1 MHGSYS
7 GSYGGSCCVLT
18 EGMETLDARQTG
30 ARMQDMDIMDLHP
43 SLTPEVEDF
52 LPELDLDGFL
62 EHEDFP
68 FDFNDALFDLDFT
81 VDIQTGEVAMPTA
94 VAEPGDQKQN
104 CETQRELGD
113 GQRKRETELG
123 DGQRKRGSTEAGD
136 GQRKRR
142 STEPGDRQRKRAKRR
157 AAEAGDGQRKR
168 RATEPG
174 DGQRK
179 RETQTDS
186 PIRGCAGSPPLS
198 AVTLSPPPPRFV
210 QIAPSLL
217 YIPGFGT
224 ATFVSSCSNGSE
236 LQLVQAPVFGFSRP
250 PTYILMSSPS
260 LSPRTL
266 DVLPLSPVDG
276 EVAPDSMC
284 SYPPGSL
291 SDCAS
296 QALSPPSASP
306 LSPRTEEYIHQ
317 AKAHLRGMCQEME
330 AGLSLASHYVDVRL
344 VQRQIL
350 IGSGKNTSKC
360 LEKDLVVIGDA
371 ERRRGSLA
379 RSQVFESSLGAKPKR
394 SIVLLGNAGMGK
406 STLIKKL
413 CVDWSDGLLPQF
425 DFVFL
430 LDGKALTLP
439 PEPTYSL
446 RSLLLH
452 LSCPHPR
459 DVFNQVLSVPERVL
473 VIFDGFEVVR
483 DLEGLL
489 QFPADDSKGEN
500 YSVRQLFSG
509 LLQRKLLP
517 GCSLLLS
524 ARPRG
529 TVSGLLKRADSLLEL
544 SGFSPPD
551 IERYL
556 GQYFSGQ
563 SLEAPALTRLHSQP
577 YLLSMCWNPAL
588 CHMVCLLL
596 EHWDVSDPLPS
607 TLTGLCYSVLL
618 LKMRRHTRK
627 HTHCQT
633 LPQTQTQAHTH
644 TLKHSQKHTL
654 KHTRNWT
661 RTHIR
666 TRSHTQSQR
675 EEGEKEREEKREEER
690 EREEGEKERQ
700 MKREEGEKER
710 QEKREEEVRER
721 EEEEEEREEKREEE
735 ERERVEGEEEK
746 EKEREEENRCV
757 LSELSGLAWQGVK
770 GHSSLLTL
778 TLDNTVCVK
787 LRLFGLRTGLV
798 HSHWLRGEQ
807 GRDGD
812 GGGVSSDNILSWAHP
827 FLQSFLGG
835 AHLSV
840 SSCVSDRALLAQ
852 ILPQPRGRR
861 RPQGE
866 CLDLAQRFA
875 VGLLFR
881 NNAEL
886 RDLATLDTGA
896 MKVVAAKRAAVI
908 SHLENLHHG
917 DLSPA
922 RLLEACHC
930 VYETGDIRLVRH
942 LVRNLPEVL
951 SFQGVPL
958 CPADAFVV
966 WNLLDQCRTLRR
978 RFCLGL
984 EDTGLRMTGLKLLTG
999 LNNIHSYRAC
1009 IADTITLWEELEQSG
1024 EEELLKAVVSK
1035 LTLNPFRATQVSHV
1049 QHLSTLV
1056 NIHTSRRLSESQ
1068 SDGVLGEGLPAVRD
1082 LHKLEFELGPVNGP
1096 LALPKLLELLPALHS
1111 LHHLDLENSKLGD
1124 SGAEG
1129 LAGAVLSLSS
1139 LQIINLSQN
1148 CIVDQGIESLA
1159 PALSTLPSLHCL
1171 SLYSNVIS
1179 DGGAESL
1186 AAVLPQMTSLSDLD
1200 VKYNSFT
1207 ALGAQSLASSLRD
1220 CPWIKSLGMWN
1231 VCIPYGVLE
1240 RLQQQDPRIQL
1251 L

>member
-1 MHGSYS
+1 
-7 GSYGGSCCVLT
+7 
-18 EGMETLDARQTG
+18 
-30 ARMQDMDIMDLHP
+30 
-43 SLTPEVEDF
+43 
-52 LPELDLDGFL
+52 
-62 EHEDFP
+62 
-68 FDFNDALFDLDFT
+68 
-81 VDIQTGEVAMPTA
+81 
-94 VAEPGDQKQN
+94 
-104 CETQRELGD
+104 
-113 GQRKRETELG
+113 
-123 DGQRKRGSTEAGD
+123 
-136 GQRKRR
+136 
-142 STEPGDRQRKRAKRR
+142 
-157 AAEAGDGQRKR
+157 
-168 RATEPG
+168 
-174 DGQRK
+174 
-179 RETQTDS
+179 
-186 PIRGCAGSPPLS
+186 
-198 AVTLSPPPPRFV
+198 
-210 QIAPSLL
+210 
-217 YIPGFGT
+217 
-224 ATFVSSCSNGSE
+224 
-236 LQLVQAPVFGFSRP
+236 
-250 PTYILMSSPS
+250 MSSPS

-360 LEKDLVVIGDA
+360 PEKDLVVIGDA

-379 RSQVFESSLGAKPKR
+379 RSQVFESSPGAKPKR

-489 QFPADDSKGEN
+489 QSPADDSKGEN

-563 SLEAPALTRLHSQP
+563 SLEAPTSV
-577 YLLSMCWNPAL
+577 PA
-588 CHMVCLLL
+588 
-596 EHWDVSDPLPS
+596 SDSIPVPN
-607 TLTGLCYSVLL
+607 SVLAPVPDSVL
-618 LKMRRHTRK
+618 ASA
-627 HTHCQT
+627 
-633 LPQTQTQAHTH
+633 PVSVPVPVSVPA
-644 TLKHSQKHTL
+644 S
-654 KHTRNWT
+654 
-661 RTHIR
+661 
-666 TRSHTQSQR
+666 
-675 EEGEKEREEKREEER
+675 
-690 EREEGEKERQ
+690 
-700 MKREEGEKER
+700 
-710 QEKREEEVRER
+710 V
-721 EEEEEEREEKREEE
+721 EEREEKREEE
-735 ERERVEGEEEK
+735 EREREDGEEEK

-807 GRDGD
+807 GRDCGGG

-922 RLLEACHC
+922 WLLEACHC

-1082 LHKLEFELGPVNGP
+1082 LHKLEFELGPVDGP

-1148 CIVDQGIESLA
+1148 CIGDQGIESLA

>member
-1 MHGSYS
+1 MFQ
-7 GSYGGSCCVLT
+7 
-18 EGMETLDARQTG
+18 ET
-30 ARMQDMDIMDLHP
+30 
-43 SLTPEVEDF
+43 
-52 LPELDLDGFL
+52 
-62 EHEDFP
+62 
-68 FDFNDALFDLDFT
+68 
-81 VDIQTGEVAMPTA
+81 
-94 VAEPGDQKQN
+94 
-104 CETQRELGD
+104 
-113 GQRKRETELG
+113 
-123 DGQRKRGSTEAGD
+123 
-136 GQRKRR
+136 
-142 STEPGDRQRKRAKRR
+142 
-157 AAEAGDGQRKR
+157 
-168 RATEPG
+168 
-174 DGQRK
+174 
-179 RETQTDS
+179 
-186 PIRGCAGSPPLS
+186 
-198 AVTLSPPPPRFV
+198 
-210 QIAPSLL
+210 
-217 YIPGFGT
+217 
-224 ATFVSSCSNGSE
+224 
-236 LQLVQAPVFGFSRP
+236 
-250 PTYILMSSPS
+250 
-260 LSPRTL
+260 
-266 DVLPLSPVDG
+266 
-276 EVAPDSMC
+276 
-284 SYPPGSL
+284 
-291 SDCAS
+291 
-296 QALSPPSASP
+296 
-306 LSPRTEEYIHQ
+306 
-317 AKAHLRGMCQEME
+317 E

-350 IGSGKNTSKC
+350 IGSGKNANKC
-360 LEKDLVVIGDA
+360 LEKDLVVMGDT

-379 RSQVFESSLGAKPKR
+379 RSQVFESSAGAKPKR

-439 PEPTYSL
+439 PEPTHSL
-446 RSLLLH
+446 QSLLLH
-452 LSCPHPR
+452 LSSSPLPCPHPQ
-459 DVFNQVLSVPERVL
+459 DVFNHVLSVPERVL

-483 DLEGLL
+483 DMEGLL
-489 QFPADDSKGEN
+489 QCPADDSRGGT

-509 LLQRKLLP
+509 LLQRRLLP

-529 TVSGLLKRADSLLEL
+529 TVSGLLRRADSLLEL

-556 GQYFSGQ
+556 GQYFSGHSQ
-563 SLEAPALTRLHSQP
+563 QAPA
-577 YLLSMCWNPAL
+577 PA
-588 CHMVCLLL
+588 
-596 EHWDVSDPLPS
+596 P
-607 TLTGLCYSVLL
+607 VLAPVL
-618 LKMRRHTRK
+618 A
-627 HTHCQT
+627 
-633 LPQTQTQAHTH
+633 PAP
-644 TLKHSQKHTL
+644 
-654 KHTRNWT
+654 
-661 RTHIR
+661 
-666 TRSHTQSQR
+666 
-675 EEGEKEREEKREEER
+675 
-690 EREEGEKERQ
+690 
-700 MKREEGEKER
+700 
-710 QEKREEEVRER
+710 
-721 EEEEEEREEKREEE
+721 EEEEEEEE
-735 ERERVEGEEEK
+735 
-746 EKEREEENRCV
+746 EEENRYV

-778 TLDNTVCVK
+778 TLEHTIYVR
-787 LRLFGLRTGLV
+787 LRVFGLRTGLV
-798 HSHWLRGEQ
+798 HSHWLRGGQ
-807 GRDGD
+807 GRDCDGD
-812 GGGVSSDNILSWAHP
+812 DISDDNILSWAHP

-835 AHLSV
+835 VHLSV
-840 SSCVSDRALLAQ
+840 SRCVSDRALLTQ

-881 NNAEL
+881 NKAEL

-896 MKVVAAKRAAVI
+896 MSAVVAKRAAVT
-908 SHLENLHHG
+908 SHLENLHPAE
-917 DLSPA
+917 LNPA

-930 VYETGDIRLVRH
+930 VYETGDAHLVRQ

-958 CPADAFVV
+958 CPVDAFVV
-966 WNLLDQCRTLRR
+966 WNLLDQCRTPRR

-984 EDTGLRMTGLKLLTG
+984 EDTGLRITGLKLLTG
-999 LNNIHSYRAC
+999 LHNINSYRAC

-1024 EEELLKAVVSK
+1024 EEELLKAAVSK
-1035 LTLNPFRATQVSHV
+1035 LTLNPFRVTQVSHV

-1056 NIHTSRRLSESQ
+1056 KIHTNRRLSDNL
-1068 SDGVLGEGLPAVRD
+1068 SDGVLGEGIPAVRD

-1111 LHHLDLENSKLGD
+1111 LQHLDLENSKLGD

-1129 LAGAVLSLSS
+1129 LAEALSSLSS

-1148 CIVDQGIESLA
+1148 CIGDHGLERLA

-1179 DGGAESL
+1179 DGGADSM

-1200 VKYNSFT
+1200 VKYNRFT

-1231 VCIPYGVLE
+1231 ACIPYGVLE

>member
-1 MHGSYS
+1 
-7 GSYGGSCCVLT
+7 
-18 EGMETLDARQTG
+18 
-30 ARMQDMDIMDLHP
+30 
-43 SLTPEVEDF
+43 
-52 LPELDLDGFL
+52 
-62 EHEDFP
+62 
-68 FDFNDALFDLDFT
+68 
-81 VDIQTGEVAMPTA
+81 
-94 VAEPGDQKQN
+94 
-104 CETQRELGD
+104 
-113 GQRKRETELG
+113 
-123 DGQRKRGSTEAGD
+123 
-136 GQRKRR
+136 
-142 STEPGDRQRKRAKRR
+142 
-157 AAEAGDGQRKR
+157 
-168 RATEPG
+168 
-174 DGQRK
+174 
-179 RETQTDS
+179 
-186 PIRGCAGSPPLS
+186 
-198 AVTLSPPPPRFV
+198 
-210 QIAPSLL
+210 
-217 YIPGFGT
+217 
-224 ATFVSSCSNGSE
+224 
-236 LQLVQAPVFGFSRP
+236 
-250 PTYILMSSPS
+250 
-260 LSPRTL
+260 
-266 DVLPLSPVDG
+266 
-276 EVAPDSMC
+276 
-284 SYPPGSL
+284 
-291 SDCAS
+291 
-296 QALSPPSASP
+296 
-306 LSPRTEEYIHQ
+306 
-317 AKAHLRGMCQEME
+317 
-330 AGLSLASHYVDVRL
+330 
-344 VQRQIL
+344 
-350 IGSGKNTSKC
+350 
-360 LEKDLVVIGDA
+360 
-371 ERRRGSLA
+371 
-379 RSQVFESSLGAKPKR
+379 VFESSPGAKPKR

-459 DVFNQVLSVPERVL
+459 DVFSQVLSVPERVL

-489 QFPADDSKGEN
+489 QSPADDSEGEN

-529 TVSGLLKRADSLLEL
+529 TVSGLLRRADSLLEL

-563 SLEAPALTRLHSQP
+563 SLEAPTSVLDSIPVPTSVLAPAPVPVPTSVLAPVSVPVPFPVSVSVSVPVSVSVSVPVPVPASVPTSASVPVPTSVPDSVPVPASASASVLVPVPTSVPVPVPVPVPVLALTRLHSQP
-577 YLLSMCWNPAL
+577 YLLSVCWNPAL

-596 EHWDVSDPLPS
+596 EHWDVSEPLPS
-607 TLTGLCYSVLL
+607 TLTGLCYRVLL
-618 LKMRRHTRK
+618 LKMRRHTRKCTRCQTLPQTPTQAHTHTLKHSQKHTLKHTHGQTLPQTPTQAHTHTLKHSQKHVLKQTHCQTLPQTQTQAHTHTHSQKHTLK

-644 TLKHSQKHTL
+644 TLKHSQKHTR

-666 TRSHTQSQR
+666 TRSHTQSQIQLEDEKRRIETR
-675 EEGEKEREEKREEER
+675 EEEERERGEKREEEEREREDGEKEREEKREEEER
-690 EREEGEKERQ
+690 EREEG
-700 MKREEGEKER
+700 
-710 QEKREEEVRER
+710 
-721 EEEEEEREEKREEE
+721 EEEREEKREEE
-735 ERERVEGEEEK
+735 EREREEGEEEREREEGEEEREEK
-746 EKEREEENRCV
+746 REEEEREREEGEEEREREEGEKEREEMREEEEREREEGEEESEREEEGEEEREREEGEEEREREEEEREREEGEEEREEENMCV

-807 GRDGD
+807 GRDGG
-812 GGGVSSDNILSWAHP
+812 GGGVSSDKILSWAHP

-881 NNAEL
+881 NNVEL

-930 VYETGDIRLVRH
+930 VYETGDVRLVRH

-951 SFQGVPL
+951 SFQGIPL

-966 WNLLDQCRTLRR
+966 WKLLDQCRTLRR

-1024 EEELLKAVVSK
+1024 EEELLKATVSK

-1056 NIHTSRRLSESQ
+1056 NIHTGRRLSESQ

-1096 LALPKLLELLPALHS
+1096 LAFPKLLELLPALHS

-1148 CIVDQGIESLA
+1148 CIGDQGIGSLA

-1207 ALGAQSLASSLRD
+1207 ALGAQSLTSSLRD

>member
-1 MHGSYS
+1 S
-7 GSYGGSCCVLT
+7 
-18 EGMETLDARQTG
+18 
-30 ARMQDMDIMDLHP
+30 
-43 SLTPEVEDF
+43 SL
-52 LPELDLDGFL
+52 
-62 EHEDFP
+62 
-68 FDFNDALFDLDFT
+68 
-81 VDIQTGEVAMPTA
+81 
-94 VAEPGDQKQN
+94 
-104 CETQRELGD
+104 
-113 GQRKRETELG
+113 
-123 DGQRKRGSTEAGD
+123 S
-136 GQRKRR
+136 
-142 STEPGDRQRKRAKRR
+142 
-157 AAEAGDGQRKR
+157 
-168 RATEPG
+168 
-174 DGQRK
+174 
-179 RETQTDS
+179 
-186 PIRGCAGSPPLS
+186 LS
-198 AVTLSPPPPRFV
+198 SLS
-210 QIAPSLL
+210 L
-217 YIPGFGT
+217 
-224 ATFVSSCSNGSE
+224 
-236 LQLVQAPVFGFSRP
+236 
-250 PTYILMSSPS
+250 SSPCPSVLPVS
-260 LSPRTL
+260 LSPCL
-266 DVLPLSPVDG
+266 SVLSLSLCPLPVPLSPCLSVL
-276 EVAPDSMC
+276 
-284 SYPPGSL
+284 SL
-291 SDCAS
+291 SLCPLPVS
-296 QALSPPSASP
+296 LSSPCLSVLSRSLCPLTVSLSLCPLPVP
-306 LSPRTEEYIHQ
+306 LSSHCLPVSLSSPYQVEQIVGTFFKRQLYLSLQPMTLSQ
-317 AKAHLRGMCQEME
+317 QEME

-379 RSQVFESSLGAKPKR
+379 RSQVFESSPGAKPKR

-473 VIFDGFEVVR
+473 VLFDGFEVVR

-489 QFPADDSKGEN
+489 QSPADDSKGEN

-529 TVSGLLKRADSLLEL
+529 TVSGLLRRADSLLEL

-563 SLEAPALTRLHSQP
+563 SLELHSQP
-577 YLLSMCWNPAL
+577 YLLSVCWNPAL

-596 EHWDVSDPLPS
+596 EHWDVSEPLPS
-607 TLTGLCYSVLL
+607 TLTGLCY
-618 LKMRRHTRK
+618 
-627 HTHCQT
+627 
-633 LPQTQTQAHTH
+633 
-644 TLKHSQKHTL
+644 
-654 KHTRNWT
+654 
-661 RTHIR
+661 
-666 TRSHTQSQR
+666 
-675 EEGEKEREEKREEER
+675 
-690 EREEGEKERQ
+690 
-700 MKREEGEKER
+700 
-710 QEKREEEVRER
+710 
-721 EEEEEEREEKREEE
+721 
-735 ERERVEGEEEK
+735 RVEE
-746 EKEREEENRCV
+746 EREEENRCV

-778 TLDNTVCVK
+778 TLDNTVYVK

-798 HSHWLRGEQ
+798 HSHCLRGEQ

-886 RDLATLDTGA
+886 RDL
-896 MKVVAAKRAAVI
+896 RAAVI

-999 LNNIHSYRAC
+999 LNNIHSYRYWAC

-1056 NIHTSRRLSESQ
+1056 NIHTSRRLSESPAQ
-1068 SDGVLGEGLPAVRD
+1068 STSPGVSS
-1082 LHKLEFELGPVNGP
+1082 
-1096 LALPKLLELLPALHS
+1096 ALLMDHGTTAFTLLRCRSNLSVS
-1111 LHHLDLENSKLGD
+1111 LISLSPSPSLENSKLGD

-1139 LQIINLSQN
+1139 LQIIN
-1148 CIVDQGIESLA
+1148 
-1159 PALSTLPSLHCL
+1159 
-1171 SLYSNVIS
+1171 LYSNVIS

-1220 CPWIKSLGMWN
+1220 CPWIKSLG
-1231 VCIPYGVLE
+1231 
-1240 RLQQQDPRIQL
+1240 
-1251 L
+1251 

>member
-1 MHGSYS
+1 
-7 GSYGGSCCVLT
+7 
-18 EGMETLDARQTG
+18 METLDSRQTG
-30 ARMQDMDIMDLHP
+30 ARMQDVDIMDLLP
-43 SLTPEVEDF
+43 SPTPEVEDF
-52 LPELDLDGFL
+52 LPELDL
-62 EHEDFP
+62 EVEDFLGELWDFQ
-68 FDFNDALFDLDFT
+68 FDFNDAVFDLDFN
-81 VDIQTGEVAMPTA
+81 VDIQTGEVAIPTA
-94 VAEPGDQKQN
+94 VAEPGSQKQN
-104 CETQRELGD
+104 CKIRREPGDGQRKRRETEPGDGQRKRRETEPGD
-113 GQRKRETELG
+113 GQRKRETEP
-123 DGQRKRGSTEAGD
+123 GD

-142 STEPGDRQRKRAKRR
+142 ETEPGDGLRKRETEPGDGQRKRAKRR
-157 AAEAGDGQRKR
+157 ETEPGDEQRKRRETEPGDGQRKRAKRRETEPGDGQRKRRETEPGDGQRKRETEPADGQRKRETEPGDGQRKRAKRRETEPGDGQRKR
-168 RATEPG
+168 RATEPV
-174 DGQRK
+174 DGLMK

-186 PIRGCAGSPPLS
+186 PIRGGAGSPPLS
-198 AVTLSPPPPRFV
+198 AVTLSPPPPPPLPPARLL

-236 LQLVQAPVFGFSRP
+236 LQLVQAPVFSFSRP
-250 PTYILMSSPS
+250 PTYILSVVSSPS
-260 LSPRTL
+260 LSPRPV
-266 DVLPLSPVDG
+266 DVLPLSPVDSA
-276 EVAPDSMC
+276 VAPDTMC

-350 IGSGKNTSKC
+350 IGSGKNGSKC
-360 LEKDLVVIGDA
+360 LEKDLVAIGDG
-371 ERRRGSLA
+371 ERRRDSLA
-379 RSQVFESSLGAKPKR
+379 RSQVFESSAGAKPKR
-394 SIVLLGNAGMGK
+394 SVVLLGNAGMGK

-446 RSLLLH
+446 QSLLLH
-452 LSCPHPR
+452 HSSSSSPIPSTCPHHR

-489 QFPADDSKGEN
+489 QCPADDSKGET

-529 TVSGLLKRADSLLEL
+529 TVSGLLRRPDSLLEL

-563 SLEAPALTRLHSQP
+563 SLEVPTSDPASDPVPDPIPDPIPAPVLAPVPVLAPAP
-577 YLLSMCWNPAL
+577 
-588 CHMVCLLL
+588 
-596 EHWDVSDPLPS
+596 
-607 TLTGLCYSVLL
+607 VLA
-618 LKMRRHTRK
+618 
-627 HTHCQT
+627 
-633 LPQTQTQAHTH
+633 P
-644 TLKHSQKHTL
+644 
-654 KHTRNWT
+654 
-661 RTHIR
+661 
-666 TRSHTQSQR
+666 
-675 EEGEKEREEKREEER
+675 EEGEREREEKREE
-690 EREEGEKERQ
+690 G
-700 MKREEGEKER
+700 
-710 QEKREEEVRER
+710 
-721 EEEEEEREEKREEE
+721 
-735 ERERVEGEEEK
+735 

-778 TLDNTVCVK
+778 TLENTGDVR

-798 HSHWLRGEQ
+798 HSHWLREMQ
-807 GRDGD
+807 DRHCDDDGD
-812 GGGVSSDNILSWAHP
+812 DVNSDNILSWAHP

-881 NNAEL
+881 NKAEL
-886 RDLATLDTGA
+886 RDLAALDTGA
-896 MKVVAAKRAAVI
+896 MKAVMAKRAAVI
-908 SHLENLHHG
+908 SHLENLPRG

-930 VYETGDIRLVRH
+930 VYETGDVHLVRH

-958 CPADAFVV
+958 CPADGFVV
-966 WNLLDQCRTLRR
+966 WNLLDRCRTLRR

-1024 EEELLKAVVSK
+1024 EEELLKAAVSK
-1035 LTLNPFRATQVSHV
+1035 LTLNPFRATQVSQV

-1056 NIHTSRRLSESQ
+1056 NIHTSRRLSESL
-1068 SDGVLGEGLPAVRD
+1068 SDGVLGEGIPAVRD

-1124 SGAEG
+1124 SGAQG
-1129 LAGAVLSLSS
+1129 LAEAVVSLSS

-1148 CIVDQGIESLA
+1148 CIGDQGIGSLA
-1159 PALSTLPSLHCL
+1159 PALSTLSSLHCL

-1207 ALGAQSLASSLRD
+1207 VLGAQSLSSSLRD